1 MKIHELTLGEK
12 IADRMAEIGI
22 SSTDLCKKAGIKAT
36 TLSEII
42 TGARK
47 NPTSK
52 VLIALS
58 KGLGVSVDYLLGL
71 SKEPS
76 VDANMR
82 EKAVSTGVPSDVLSI
97 LEGSFNDDEYSDLY
111 STIKE
116 FLTSP
121 YIGVFFSSLSQYS
134 STINDNGEKI
144 YFLYSSDDILYEN
157 EDDLDGKV
165 HLEFGSGSPKSSIIS
180 KKYRIKIARLEL
192 LDIID
197 EIIRMSKSQYIL
209 NKEFLTKI
217 KNSKHFFDGI
227 PKSIEESRLNK
238 DVMYEMYDKA
248 VFSSDEKIEKLE
260 REIGR
265 YERFSKTF
273 YDELEKKSKR

>member
-97 LEGSFNDDEYSDLY
+97 LEGIFNDDEYSDLY

-144 YFLYSSDDILYEN
+144 YFN
-157 EDDLDGKV
+157 
-165 HLEFGSGSPKSSIIS
+165 KS
-180 KKYRIKIARLEL
+180 
-192 LDIID
+192 
-197 EIIRMSKSQYIL
+197 
-209 NKEFLTKI
+209 
-217 KNSKHFFDGI
+217 
-227 PKSIEESRLNK
+227 
-238 DVMYEMYDKA
+238 
-248 VFSSDEKIEKLE
+248 
-260 REIGR
+260 
-265 YERFSKTF
+265 
-273 YDELEKKSKR
+273 

>member
-76 VDANMR
+76 VDANIPF
-82 EKAVSTGVPSDVLSI
+82 STVI
-97 LEGSFNDDEYSDLY
+97 
-111 STIKE
+111 
-116 FLTSP
+116 
-121 YIGVFFSSLSQYS
+121 
-134 STINDNGEKI
+134 
-144 YFLYSSDDILYEN
+144 
-157 EDDLDGKV
+157 
-165 HLEFGSGSPKSSIIS
+165 
-180 KKYRIKIARLEL
+180 
-192 LDIID
+192 
-197 EIIRMSKSQYIL
+197 
-209 NKEFLTKI
+209 
-217 KNSKHFFDGI
+217 
-227 PKSIEESRLNK
+227 
-238 DVMYEMYDKA
+238 
-248 VFSSDEKIEKLE
+248 
-260 REIGR
+260 
-265 YERFSKTF
+265 
-273 YDELEKKSKR
+273 